1 MAIEIAREDLFKE
14 KLLSGINLFTGAG
27 FSCLPDEDGK
37 SLPTVNELC
46 PEICEK
52 FGLPYDTFGN
62 DLEAICALADGD
74 ELDDFLRQKFQ
85 VNKFNKKYLILNRIN
100 LLSYITTNIDNI
112 IHLVVESDT
121 KYYLKSL
128 TYYGAI
134 RKDQSELCYIP
145 LHGEVMNKEGKLYF
159 GKFDLAVVDQANSD
173 LFQEVAIKLRNTP
186 IIFWGYGFHDSG
198 VLKTVQKLLSYGPQD
213 IWIQCMPDSKKQI
226 KLFESL
232 GCNIILGNTEELL
245 DWIYKNVIVVDG
257 KTQSKEIKSNKQLK

>member
-85 VNKFNKKYLILNRIN
+85 VNKFM
-100 LLSYITTNIDNI
+100 
-112 IHLVVESDT
+112 
-121 KYYLKSL
+121 LK
-128 TYYGAI
+128 
-134 RKDQSELCYIP
+134 
-145 LHGEVMNKEGKLYF
+145 
-159 GKFDLAVVDQANSD
+159 
-173 LFQEVAIKLRNTP
+173 
-186 IIFWGYGFHDSG
+186 W
-198 VLKTVQKLLSYGPQD
+198 
-213 IWIQCMPDSKKQI
+213 KQI
-226 KLFESL
+226 K
-232 GCNIILGNTEELL
+232 NI
-245 DWIYKNVIVVDG
+245 
-257 KTQSKEIKSNKQLK
+257 